1 MEGKGIMK
9 ETYETLGAVVNTLN
23 QISVSGMGN
32 LRKLSGCIGVLED
45 LMQKLKEQET
55 GAVTEG

>member
-1 MEGKGIMK
+1 MK